1 MRGENHNI
9 LIRSFSRVKCLDVR
23 ALVLR
28 HVGTLVK
35 EKVRAVMALPGPVRL
50 FTRVRLCG

>member
-35 EKVRAVMALPGPVRL
+35 EKVSAIVALPGPVRL
-50 FTRVRLCG
+50 FTHVRFCG